1 MKIRD
6 FAFPP
11 SDDRHAGKGADVP
24 KPNRPRYRGSTY
36 SSSSSSTYEEDES
49 VDEEDQQRG
58 SWSSF
63 RWNTLSQHFW
73 GDKQAK
79 GQQAEAGPSRTDFD
93 RNFEASSPAEELSEP
108 EYGGEDD
115 EEEEGYAPAGDD
127 EPLIPGTYRAL
138 YPFEPEGTAEMALE
152 EEQVVHVIG
161 RGGGVGWAIVEK
173 EGGGHALVPES
184 YLELIQ
190 PDEHH

>member
-11 SDDRHAGKGADVP
+11 SDDRHTGKGADVP

-36 SSSSSSTYEEDES
+36 SSSSSTYEEDEA
-49 VDEEDQQRG
+49 VDEEDQQRT

-73 GDKQAK
+73 GDKRAE
-79 GQQAEAGPSRTDFD
+79 GEGEAGPSRTDFD

-108 EYGGEDD
+108 AYSEDGGEEDYVQPGD
-115 EEEEGYAPAGDD
+115 EE
-127 EPLIPGTYRAL
+127 PLVPGKYRAL

-152 EEQVVHVIG
+152 EEQIIHVIG

-190 PDEHH
+190 ADEDADDH

>member
-1 MKIRD
+1 MIGTQARAQTSLNLTAHDTAARRTLRRHRLHTKKTKVWMKRTNN
-6 FAFPP
+6 AGAGVR
-11 SDDRHAGKGADVP
+11 SDGTRSVSISGAIS
-24 KPNRPRYRGSTY
+24 R
-36 SSSSSSTYEEDES
+36 
-49 VDEEDQQRG
+49 QR
-58 SWSSF
+58 
-63 RWNTLSQHFW
+63 
-73 GDKQAK
+73 